1 MNGTLRKYCRQ
12 EAGVCIST
20 ERTTFHLLNQKSYSD
35 EKLTSPRIPKL
46 LLQSEVSVLLSPETT
61 YTHHPS
67 CRNEVQIKMPLLK
80 NNRASDS
87 KFHSPQHCIVQFPI
101 HTYAHARFS
110 ARFESAAVFIQGEQG
125 ERRGRPKLIP
135 ARGRRRRERTAA
147 GQSRIMPVYE
157 SVRFE
162 RVCFDIVSRL
172 EQLSVAC
179 WL

>member
-1 MNGTLRKYCRQ
+1 MHFDRTNNVPSSQPKIVFRKINVAANP
-12 EAGVCIST
+12 EIVTS
-20 ERTTFHLLNQKSYSD
+20 ERGLCSSFSGNNVY
-35 EKLTSPRIPKL
+35 
-46 LLQSEVSVLLSPETT
+46 
-61 YTHHPS
+61 PS

-80 NNRASDS
+80 NNRPSDS
-87 KFHSPQHCIVQFPI
+87 KFHSLQHCIVQFPI

-135 ARGRRRRERTAA
+135 ARERRRRERTAA

-162 RVCFDIVSRL
+162 RVCFDIVSR
-172 EQLSVAC
+172 
-179 WL
+179 

>member
-1 MNGTLRKYCRQ
+1 MNGTLRKYGRKLEYAFRSNNVPSSQ
-12 EAGVCIST
+12 PKIVFRRKINVAANPEIVTS
-20 ERTTFHLLNQKSYSD
+20 ERGLCSSFSGNNVY
-35 EKLTSPRIPKL
+35 
-46 LLQSEVSVLLSPETT
+46 
-61 YTHHPS
+61 PS

-87 KFHSPQHCIVQFPI
+87 KFHSLQHCIVQFPI

>member
-35 EKLTSPRIPKL
+35 EKLSSPRIPKL
-46 LLQSEVSVLLSPETT
+46 LLQKSLFFFLRKQN
-61 YTHHPS
+61 THHPS

-87 KFHSPQHCIVQFPI
+87 KFHSLQHCIVQFPI

>member
-1 MNGTLRKYCRQ
+1 MHFDQ
-12 EAGVCIST
+12 
-20 ERTTFHLLNQKSYSD
+20 TTFHLLNQKSYSD

-87 KFHSPQHCIVQFPI
+87 KFHSLQHCIVQFPI

-110 ARFESAAVFIQGEQG
+110 ARSESAAVFILGEQG

-162 RVCFDIVSRL
+162 RVCFDIVSR
-172 EQLSVAC
+172 
-179 WL
+179 

>member
-1 MNGTLRKYCRQ
+1 MALLENTAGRKLEYAFRSNNVPSSQ
-12 EAGVCIST
+12 
-20 ERTTFHLLNQKSYSD
+20 
-35 EKLTSPRIPKL
+35 PKIVFRRKINVAANPEIVT
-46 LLQSEVSVLLSPETT
+46 SEVSVLLSPETT
-61 YTHHPS
+61 YTHHSS

-87 KFHSPQHCIVQFPI
+87 KFHSLQHCIVQFPI

-157 SVRFE
+157 SVRFK
-162 RVCFDIVSRL
+162 RVL
-172 EQLSVAC
+172 
-179 WL
+179 

>member
-1 MNGTLRKYCRQ
+1 MHFDQ
-12 EAGVCIST
+12 
-20 ERTTFHLLNQKSYSD
+20 TTFHLLNQKSYSD

-87 KFHSPQHCIVQFPI
+87 KFHSLQHCIVQFPI

-135 ARGRRRRERTAA
+135 ARGRRRKERTAA